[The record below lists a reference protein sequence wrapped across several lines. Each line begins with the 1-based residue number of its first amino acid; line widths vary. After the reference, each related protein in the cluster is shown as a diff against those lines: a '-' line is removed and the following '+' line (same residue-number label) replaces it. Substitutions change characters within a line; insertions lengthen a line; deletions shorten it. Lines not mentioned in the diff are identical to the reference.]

1 MQALR
6 IYKTDSG
13 TQARL
18 EQMDQADLSEGN
30 VLIRV
35 RYSSVNYKDA
45 LAVTGKG
52 RILRQ
57 YPLNGGIDAA
67 GIVET
72 SEDERFSVGDEV
84 LVTGYHMSEDR
95 DGGYAEYLRIPADC
109 VVQVPAGLSLFET
122 MAMGTAGFTA
132 GMALRRLGDN
142 HMRPDMGPMLV
153 TGATGGVGSYAIDML
168 SKTGFQ
174 VIAVTR
180 KVDQEGDYLRKLGA
194 AQIVHPDQIME
205 GGNKPLGAIQYGG
218 AVDSVGGALLAAIAP
233 QVRQYG
239 SIAAV
244 GLAGG
249 FKLETTVMPFIL
261 RGVNLLGIH
270 SVECPMPWRAQIWQD
285 LAGPHKPDHLDDITK
300 QTVGL
305 KDLPA
310 VCESIVAGE
319 TVGRTVVDLDKR

>member
-6 IYKTDSG
+6 IYKTDDG

-18 EQMDQADLSEGN
+18 EQMDQNDLSEGN

-52 RILRQ
+52 KILWRH
-57 YPLNGGIDAA
+57 PLNGGIDAA
-67 GIVET
+67 GAVEQ
-72 SEDERFSVGDEV
+72 SEDDRFAPGDEV
-84 LVTGYHMSEDR
+84 VVTGYHLSENR
-95 DGGYAEYLRIPADC
+95 DGGYAEYLRVPAEC
-109 VVQVPAGLSLFET
+109 VVPLPAGLSLYES
-122 MAMGTAGFTA
+122 MAIGTAGFTA
-132 GMALRRLGDN
+132 GFALRRLGDN
-142 HMRPDMGPMLV
+142 HLRPDMGPIAV

-168 SKTGFQ
+168 SKAGFD
-174 VIAVTR
+174 VTAVTR
-180 KVDQEGDYLRKLGA
+180 KADRAGDYLKSLGA
-194 AQIVHPDQIME
+194 SRVIDPEEILE
-205 GGNKPLGAIQYGG
+205 GGRKPLGTIHYGG
-218 AVDSVGGALLAAIAP
+218 GVDSVGGPLLAALAP

-270 SVECPMPWRAQIWQD
+270 SVECPMPWRQQIWED
-285 LAGPHKPDHLDDITK
+285 LAGRHKPDHLDSIAT

-305 KDLPA
+305 KDLPD
-310 VCESIVAGE
+310 VCESIVAGDI
-319 TVGRTVVDLDKR
+319 VGRTVVDIDKA